1 MAEARARDPVRS
13 PEGVV
18 TVRRLE
24 LGREFLYLSRGEVE
38 SVDVGMSEIIEA
50 VTVALAEKG
59 EGRVEM
65 PPKPGIHTRPDA
77 FIHAMPAFVPAAKAA
92 GIKWIGGYPE
102 NLEKYDLPYITGLL
116 VLNDVETGVPL
127 AVMDATWI
135 TAMRTGAVSGV
146 SAKYL
151 ARLGSRVLAV
161 FGCGVQARTQ
171 LEALA
176 LTLPDLAEVRC
187 YDIVPANR
195 DRFVR
200 EGVARF
206 PSLRFVAAESVEAA
220 AGAGPAAVGADVLV
234 TAGPILK
241 HPCPTL
247 RADWLKEGILGLP
260 IDFDSYWQPEALRLS
275 DRYYV
280 DDRAQ
285 YHYYQGQ
292 GYFGGAPE
300 VQGDLGE
307 LVTGKVPGRGSE
319 SERIVAMNL
328 GLGIEDMVTAR
339 LVYERALALGMG
351 QALEL

>member
-1 MAEARARDPVRS
+1 M
-13 PEGVV
+13 G
-18 TVRRLE
+18 RLE
-24 LGREFLYLSRGEVE
+24 LGRELLYLSRREVE

-77 FIHAMPAFVPAAKAA
+77 FIHAMPAFVPASRAA

-102 NLEKYDLPYITGLL
+102 NLGRHGLPYITGLL
-116 VLNDVETGVPL
+116 ILNDVETGVPL

-146 SAKYL
+146 SAKRL
-151 ARLGSRVLAV
+151 ARPGSRALAIL
-161 FGCGVQARTQ
+161 GCGVQARTQ

-176 LTLPDLAEVRC
+176 LTLPGLAEVRC
-187 YDIVPANR
+187 YDILAANR
-195 DRFVR
+195 DRFAG
-200 EGVARF
+200 EEAARF
-206 PSLRFVAAESVEAA
+206 PSLRFVASESPQA
-220 AGAGPAAVGADVLV
+220 AAVGADVLV

-241 HPCPTL
+241 HPSPTL

-280 DDRAQ
+280 DDRSQ
-285 YHYYQGQ
+285 YRYYQDQ

-307 LVTGKVPGRGSE
+307 LVTGKVPGRGGE
-319 SERIVAMNL
+319 GERIVAMNL

-339 LVYERALALGMG
+339 LVYDRALALDMG